1 MGCSASCSKKK
12 DLDKNVIDPLNNNNN
27 NEKVIQVRGSDN
39 NNVLPLKKRYRND
52 VQDIQDLLNGHSH
65 VLTNNNRYNNNSSSK
80 ATSLTRV
87 SSSEEDLDRKVSFI
101 RSRSYSP
108 GKESK
113 TSTSTKPSFVMNDN
127 KNTKNS
133 VSFEKESVKN
143 VVKVK
148 AISQKDLEEKNNVRN
163 MNKTPKKTPKKKLLK
178 SKKKRNES
186 MGYNSETSSMM
197 NSSLDDKNIL
207 DTIKSYLDSVKQNNY
222 NEKREHSLQV
232 ISMFSYLNH
241 NFWL

>member
-1 MGCSASCSKKK
+1 MCIR
-12 DLDKNVIDPLNNNNN
+12 D
-27 NEKVIQVRGSDN
+27 R
-39 NNVLPLKKRYRND
+39 
-52 VQDIQDLLNGHSH
+52 
-65 VLTNNNRYNNNSSSK
+65 
-80 ATSLTRV
+80 
-87 SSSEEDLDRKVSFI
+87 SSSEDDLDRKVAFI

-113 TSTSTKPSFVMNDN
+113 TSTTAKPSLVVNDN
-127 KNTKNS
+127 KNPKNS
-133 VSFEKESVKN
+133 VSFEKESGKN

-148 AISQKDLEEKNNVRN
+148 AISQKDLQERNNVRN

-186 MGYNSETSSMM
+186 VGYNSETSSMM

-232 ISMFSYLNH
+232 ISMSSFLIHNYLPQESPSKVIRIQSTRSSKLRAKSARQRLRVKQEFEELH
-241 NFWL
+241 IGPFY